1 MKMMNADLKNGS
13 RIVLLLALMS
23 AIPILVWG
31 QTPSPGGAKQSPTAA
46 APKKTQA
53 DVQENQKS
61 KSPENEMREAS
72 SADSAADIESERNQL
87 SVDRELIRLR
97 QQFEREAL
105 NRMRFG
111 PGETSFDRI
120 RRDIVPFSVF
130 LVLTLLLA
138 WILRLVLDNRRW
150 YRMVRV
156 QTDIHMKLLDRFS
169 SSQDMIAYMDSE
181 AGRRFLESPRF
192 DIQPAHPA
200 MFPYGR
206 ILWSAQV
213 ALIMSTLG
221 AGMLFLRG
229 RVPADGD
236 VPLLVFGTLALML
249 GLGFLLSAAASYLL
263 SKHFGLLEHSASA
276 SESNVKHG

>member
-1 MKMMNADLKNGS
+1 MKTMNAKLKSGS
-13 RIVLLLALMS
+13 QIVLLLALSS
-23 AIPILVWG
+23 AVPIWAWG
-31 QTPSPGGAKQSPTAA
+31 QAPSPHGAKQNATAT
-46 APKKTQA
+46 APKKI
-53 DVQENQKS
+53 QEDTRENPKS
-61 KSPENEMREAS
+61 KPPVIEVREAS
-72 SADSAADIESERNQL
+72 SVDSEADAESEGNQR
-87 SVDRELIRLR
+87 SVDRELVRLR

-111 PGETSFDRI
+111 PGESSFDRI
-120 RRDIVPFSVF
+120 RRDVVPFSVF
-130 LVLTLLLA
+130 LVITLLLA

-150 YRMVRV
+150 YRMVKV

-192 DIQPAHPA
+192 DIQPKQAA

-213 ALIMSTLG
+213 ALIMATLG

-236 VPLLVFGTLALML
+236 APLLVLGTLALML

-263 SKHFGLLEHSASA
+263 SKHFGLLEQSASA
-276 SESNVKHG
+276 SETNVRQG